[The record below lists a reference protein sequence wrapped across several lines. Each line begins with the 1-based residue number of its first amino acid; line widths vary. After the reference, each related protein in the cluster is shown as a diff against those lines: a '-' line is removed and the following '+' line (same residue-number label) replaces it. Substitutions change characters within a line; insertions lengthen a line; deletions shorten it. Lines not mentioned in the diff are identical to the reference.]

1 MDVPLVA
8 WLGHEWV
15 ETMVA
20 MTVDHSVVVMGGR
33 KVVELVKQWADLM
46 GGMMAAWWVASMG
59 LRRVVQWDWWSVEQR
74 AGLLAVL
81 MVECL
86 VDWSE
91 YDLAV
96 LKAESWAG

>member
-1 MDVPLVA
+1 MVA

-46 GGMMAAWWVASMG
+46 GGMMAG
-59 LRRVVQWDWWSVEQR
+59 
-74 AGLLAVL
+74 
-81 MVECL
+81 
-86 VDWSE
+86 
-91 YDLAV
+91 
-96 LKAESWAG
+96 

>member
-1 MDVPLVA
+1 
-8 WLGHEWV
+8 
-15 ETMVA
+15 
-20 MTVDHSVVVMGGR
+20 
-33 KVVELVKQWADLM
+33 
-46 GGMMAAWWVASMG
+46 MAAWWVASMG

-86 VDWSE
+86 VDWSG

-96 LKAESWAG
+96 LKAESWVG